1 MKRRMN
7 NFFKKDG
14 KSFVLAMDHAAMM
27 PSPDLKDPG
36 HVIREAVAGGADG
49 FLTTYGI
56 IKAFQN
62 DFGNAGIIMRADGG
76 ISALRKPMNPLS
88 LLYTPEDAVRV
99 GADAMLCMGY
109 PGSTDNEHTLEYLA
123 NLCAEAEKLNIP
135 VGAEMLPYGFEK
147 HEGIDTRSVENMSF
161 ACRQG
166 AELGADFIKA
176 EFVGGERFREVVDGC
191 YAPILV
197 LGGGKA
203 KSEEEIFANIRG
215 ALDAGAKGII
225 MGRNIYRHEN
235 IAAVCAAIAAIVHG
249 DDHLRLQLVDQSL
262 CLKSVNG
269 IKTSHRNQQGSKIF
283 QLSPLLVRQFTA

>member
-1 MKRRMN
+1 
-7 NFFKKDG
+7 
-14 KSFVLAMDHAAMM
+14 
-27 PSPDLKDPG
+27 
-36 HVIREAVAGGADG
+36 
-49 FLTTYGI
+49 
-56 IKAFQN
+56 
-62 DFGNAGIIMRADGG
+62 
-76 ISALRKPMNPLS
+76 MNPLS

-235 IAAVCAAIAAIVHG
+235 IAAVCAAIAAIVH
-249 DDHLRLQLVDQSL
+249 DDATVDEAMKM
-262 CLKSVNG
+262 LK
-269 IKTSHRNQQGSKIF
+269 
-283 QLSPLLVRQFTA
+283 